1 MFQIALAFSKSKY
14 FAPKGH
20 ELCGSQVTNQSVD
33 NLLCVHYVTIL
44 TYLCHLPQSI
54 HRGFS
59 TGLNCAL
66 VSILL
71 PSSPILINGT
81 KPQMFKIKRKSFI
94 FPCKTR
100 SRVLQEDVIPSRP
113 PVPTRYEL
121 HIHLCSATCYSHLVR
136 QVKWKRVI
144 GEKVQIGSGCKWS
157 LVSGRRS
164 LLWR

>member
-1 MFQIALAFSKSKY
+1 MFQISFTFKKEC

-33 NLLCVHYVTIL
+33 NLLCVYYVTIL

-59 TGLNCAL
+59 TSLECAL

-81 KPQMFKIKRKSFI
+81 KPQMFKIKI
-94 FPCKTR
+94 FPRKAR
-100 SRVLQEDVIPSRP
+100 FRVLQEDVIPCRP
-113 PVPTRYEL
+113 PAPTRCEL

-136 QVKWKRVI
+136 QVK
-144 GEKVQIGSGCKWS
+144 
-157 LVSGRRS
+157 
-164 LLWR
+164 